1 MNKIVTIVP
10 LAKKSTETW
19 WQPVPRSREHRCR
32 RGGSW
37 LLFPETT
44 SSMRRYLGHHVQ
56 AEDNV
61 GFRVVCNAWR
71 EEC

>member
-44 SSMRRYLGHHVQ
+44 CSMRGYLGHHVQ

-61 GFRVVCNAWR
+61 GFRVVCNMR
-71 EEC
+71 RRG